1 MNAEKP
7 GATPTQV
14 EGHWRPLCNLGFN
27 DQAGLENAP
36 VAGVFPYLLTRLA
49 DGFRLRLEVATG
61 LHYKVAWRWT
71 S

>member
-14 EGHWRPLCNLGFN
+14 EGNWQPLCNLAFN
-27 DQAGLENAP
+27 DQACLEIAP
-36 VAGVFPYLLTRLA
+36 VAGVFSYLTRLA
-49 DGFRLRLEVATG
+49 DGFRLRLEVVTW

-71 S
+71 G